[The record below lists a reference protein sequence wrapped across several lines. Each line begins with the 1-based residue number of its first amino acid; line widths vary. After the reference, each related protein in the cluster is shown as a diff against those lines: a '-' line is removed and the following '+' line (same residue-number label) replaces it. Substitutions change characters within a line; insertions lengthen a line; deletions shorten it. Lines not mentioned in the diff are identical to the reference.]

1 MEILEAQD
9 EKRLPPQA
17 ERKGLKQRN
26 SYNVVM
32 TYFELLGHIKN
43 GTQPNAIR
51 NKIDGVCF
59 HWFSDIGYVSENEAY
74 EHIHDDFTDNGLL
87 TEDYIEVV
95 D

>member
-1 MEILEAQD
+1 M
-9 EKRLPPQA
+9 
-17 ERKGLKQRN
+17 
-26 SYNVVM
+26 VM
-32 TYFELLGHIKN
+32 TYFELLEHIKN

-74 EHIHDDFTDNGLL
+74 EHIHDDLTDNGLL
-87 TEDYIEVV
+87 IEDYIEVV